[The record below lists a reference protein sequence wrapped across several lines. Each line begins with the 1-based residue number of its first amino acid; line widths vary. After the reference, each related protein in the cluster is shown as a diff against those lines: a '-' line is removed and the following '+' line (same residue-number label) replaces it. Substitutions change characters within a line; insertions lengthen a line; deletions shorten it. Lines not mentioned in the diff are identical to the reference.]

1 MRWSLLCLTAAAF
14 TGCDWLLTVEADT
27 RVEPAV
33 QQALT
38 SWPQQLLLHHDAL
51 ESSDSPGT
59 RRLAVLCA
67 PSAEPVVARWRYSY
81 INGCGEP
88 ATLTAWLE
96 PLDPAAGLPCGAIPG
111 EGEPL
116 PADRLPP
123 ANTPVASVRVF
134 ETGGRCP
141 HNAAVELS
149 LAFPVP

>member
-1 MRWSLLCLTAAAF
+1 VNQTSENADPTSNPSSMSGTDRAVSP
-14 TGCDWLLTVEADT
+14 TGAT
-27 RVEPAV
+27 RVVAPRGMTDPGDPSRGTGGTSEASRPA
-33 QQALT
+33 A
-38 SWPQQLLLHHDAL
+38 
-51 ESSDSPGT
+51 
-59 RRLAVLCA
+59 RN
-67 PSAEPVVARWRYSY
+67 AEPVVARWRYSY

-141 HNAAVELS
+141 HHAAVELS
-149 LAFPVP
+149 LAFPAP